1 MEQARI
7 LQKTEVAA
15 APPAGKWYRG
25 FGSASTPLVPKL
37 IIFML
42 QFLILFSLVHLTYQV
57 LFPVPSEKSANFS
70 YLLLMG
76 LLAIAV
82 AFSIMAKFQLVIEDF
97 ALKSEKL
104 ERHLADRTQNLLKI
118 NEEMRSEISER
129 KRVEVALNE
138 SEGRFRSIIREAAI
152 GIAIIDQNR
161 MLQEGNPA
169 LHLMMGYPPQGLQ
182 GACFTQLLLPEDASK
197 NKEIF
202 NELLHGYRAN
212 IQTEQRL
219 VRKDGNI
226 VWGRQSISMVRDI
239 SGTPKFFIAMIEDV
253 TEAHLAE
260 EKIRS
265 YQDKLRSLAS
275 ELSLSEERERRTLA
289 ETLHDHTGQL
299 LCMAKIKLEELED
312 SAPDGSLQSSLKE
325 IKGMI
330 EKSINETRSLIYE
343 LSPPIL
349 YNVGFEAAVDW
360 LAEDMRRQQ
369 HLAIKVE
376 GDGQADQLG
385 KEVRHLLFRAVRELL
400 FNVIMHAQA
409 SQVGINIKGVNG
421 SLQIIVADN
430 GAGFQEKEAWS
441 SANVSQGFG
450 LFSIRERITY
460 FGGSLNI
467 ESRPG
472 QGTRVILTMPMDY
485 QKKTRRARRLSEVAC
500 GGI

>member
-1 MEQARI
+1 MERERV
-7 LQKTEVAA
+7 LQETEVAA
-15 APPAGKWYRG
+15 APPARKWYRG

-37 IIFML
+37 ILSLL
-42 QFLILFSLVHLTYQV
+42 QFLILLSLVHLTYQV
-57 LFPVPSEKSANFS
+57 LFPVPGEKSASFS
-70 YLLLMG
+70 YLLLVS
-76 LLAIAV
+76 LLAVAV
-82 AFSIMAKFQLVIEDF
+82 AFFILAKFQLVIEDF
-97 ALKSEKL
+97 ALKSDKL

-129 KRVEVALNE
+129 KRVEIALKE
-138 SEGRFRSIIREAAI
+138 SEGRFRAIIREAAI
-152 GIAIIDQNR
+152 GIAIVDQNR
-161 MLQEGNPA
+161 MLQEGNPV

-182 GACFTQLLLPEDASK
+182 GVCFTQLLLPEDAPKSE
-197 NKEIF
+197 EIF

-226 VWGRQSISMVRDI
+226 VWGRQSISIVRDI
-239 SGTPKFFIAMIEDV
+239 SGIPKFFIAMIEDV

-260 EKIRS
+260 EKIRN
-265 YQDKLRSLAS
+265 YQEKLQSLAS

-312 SAPDGSLQSSLKE
+312 SAPDSSLQSSLKE
-325 IKGMI
+325 IQGMI
-330 EKSINETRSLIYE
+330 EKSINCTRSLIYE
-343 LSPPIL
+343 LSSPIL
-349 YNVGFEAAVDW
+349 YDVGFEAAVDW
-360 LAEDMRRQQ
+360 LAEDMSRQH

-376 GDGQADQLG
+376 GDGQADQLD
-385 KEVRHLLFRAVRELL
+385 KEMRHFLFRVVRELL
-400 FNVIMHAQA
+400 FNVIKHAQA
-409 SQVGINIKGVNG
+409 SQVWIRIQRVNT
-421 SLQIIVADN
+421 SLQVIVTDN
-430 GAGFQEKEAWS
+430 GVGFQEEKAWY

-472 QGTRVILTMPMDY
+472 QGTRVILTMPRDY
-485 QKKTRRARRLSEVAC
+485 QKKTRKARRLSEVAHA
-500 GGI
+500 GI

>member
-1 MEQARI
+1 MEQAKV
-7 LQKTEVAA
+7 LQETAVAA
-15 APPAGKWYRG
+15 ATTARKWYRG
-25 FGSASTPLVPKL
+25 FGSPSTPLVTRL
-37 IIFML
+37 TLFIL
-42 QFLILFSLVHLTYQV
+42 QFLILLSLVHLTYQV
-57 LFPVPSEKSANFS
+57 FFPVSSEKSANFGS
-70 YLLLMG
+70 LLLMG
-76 LLAIAV
+76 LLAMAV
-82 AFSIMAKFQLVIEDF
+82 AFFILAKFQLVIEDF

-118 NEEMRSEISER
+118 NEKMRSEISER
-129 KRVEVALNE
+129 KRAEVALNE
-138 SEGRFRSIIREAAI
+138 SEGRFRAIIREAAI

-169 LHLMMGYPPQGLQ
+169 FHLMMGYSPQGLQ
-182 GACFTQLLLPEDASK
+182 GVCFTQLLLPEDDLKSE
-197 NKEIF
+197 EIF
-202 NELLHGYRAN
+202 NELLHGYRTN
-212 IQTEQRL
+212 ILTEQRL

-226 VWGRQSISMVRDI
+226 VWGRQSISVVRDI

-253 TEAHLAE
+253 TKARLAE
-260 EKIRS
+260 EKICS
-265 YQDKLRSLAS
+265 YQDKLQSLAS

-325 IKGMI
+325 IQGMI
-330 EKSINETRSLIYE
+330 EKSIDNTRSLIYE

-349 YNVGFEAAVDW
+349 YGVGFEAAVDW
-360 LAEDMRRQQ
+360 LAEDMRQQ

-376 GDGQADQLG
+376 GDGQADQLN
-385 KEVRHLLFRAVRELL
+385 KEVRHFLFRVVRELL
-400 FNVIMHAQA
+400 FNVVKHAQA
-409 SQVGINIKGVNG
+409 SQVEINIQRVNT

-430 GAGFQEKEAWS
+430 GAGFQGEKPWS

-450 LFSIRERITY
+450 LFSIRERVTY

-467 ESRPG
+467 DSHPG

-485 QKKTRRARRLSEVAC
+485 QKKARRARRER
-500 GGI
+500 G